1 MQYEE
6 AAMSSPTNTFDLDLD
21 DDRSKA
27 SSDVLGSSAAL
38 QIRQLERE
46 RRLREIERTFQNVVS
61 EAESQEGRI
70 YENVFT
76 ERGEVHNEVNIKNK
90 EYEIEQSRPKSV
102 AGKLKEKAI
111 NQLDRITKKNE
122 AFDFEVQSKTAAGNF
137 DDYIPASDFTSHKQ
151 MNRPS
156 SPNHARMVYN
166 FAVTARRHSS
176 KIAIA
181 LLIFITA
188 IATTVTLTA
197 LKEAPIPMTLSEET
211 WENLKAIR
219 TALID
224 QGIPKGPLMVYE
236 SKQFAAVTQLAE
248 EVDLG
253 ELSIGSIVDKSKP
266 FVEINS
272 DGVPTNFNNA
282 YKERR
287 VVLERYIVMTLYLT
301 TSNGSKEWVKKE
313 NWMKNNV
320 NICKGWHGIDCMELA
335 GDEITMEVVSS
346 LKLPSNE
353 IHGKIPV
360 ELSFLQQLQSLNLS
374 NNFLI
379 GAVPASLGEIKTLQ
393 KVELSRNLLTGQIP
407 SSFCTLKSDF
417 VLVELVSD
425 CGGDFTCSCCT
436 ECL

>member
-1 MQYEE
+1 
-6 AAMSSPTNTFDLDLD
+6 MSSPTNTFDIDLD
-21 DDRSKA
+21 DERSRA

-61 EAESQEGRI
+61 EAESQEGKI

-76 ERGEVHNEVNIKNK
+76 ERGEVHNEVNIRNK

-102 AGKLKEKAI
+102 AGKLKERAI
-111 NQLDRITKKNE
+111 NQVNRIKKKDE

-137 DDYIPASDFTSHKQ
+137 DDYIPDSDFSSHKQ
-151 MNRPS
+151 HMNRPS
-156 SPNHARMVYN
+156 SPNHARMVYTL
-166 FAVTARRHSS
+166 AVSARRHSS

-219 TALID
+219 AALID
-224 QGIPKGPLMVYE
+224 QGIPKGPLMEYD
-236 SKQFAAVTQLAE
+236 SRQFAAVTQLAE

-253 ELSIGSIVDKSKP
+253 ELSIGSIVDKTKP
-266 FVEINS
+266 VVAINS
-272 DGVPTNFNNA
+272 EGLPANFNNA

-287 VVLERYIVMTLYLT
+287 IVLERYVVMTLYLT
-301 TSNGSKEWVKKE
+301 TSTGKEWRKKE

-320 NICKGWHGIDCMELA
+320 NICKGWHGIECKELA
-335 GDEITMEVVSS
+335 GDEITMEVVST
-346 LKLPSNE
+346 LHLPSNE
-353 IHGKIPV
+353 IHGEIPV
-360 ELSFLQQLQSLNLS
+360 ELSFLQQLESLNLS
-374 NNFLI
+374 NNFLV
-379 GAVPASLGEIKTLQ
+379 GTVPASLGEIKSLKQ
-393 KVELSRNLLTGQIP
+393 VELSRNLFTGRIP
-407 SSFCTLKSDF
+407 SSFCTLKTDF
-417 VLVELVSD
+417 VLEELVSD